1 MMRPAG
7 WMRANHAVLGCCFV
21 EQGERHVLATAGGSG
36 DVMLYDVLQG
46 TLVHLMCLEIRNQK
60 LWTL

>member
-21 EQGERHVLATAGGSG
+21 LQGDRHVLATAGGSG

-46 TLVHLMCLEIRNQK
+46 WLVPRGLLS
-60 LWTL
+60 